1 MSIAYSL
8 ERLALPSKRDFIKGS
23 AVWPLKDA
31 PTIDETMPA
40 RCIVDLQAEAPIE
53 DGCVAGLNR
62 QFTFKVVDAVTLCHM
77 PALTSCVASACL
89 LLFSPISAS
98 FSRKYRLTSRLF
110 AEPTRERS

>member
-8 ERLALPSKRDFIKGS
+8 DRLALPSKRVFIKGS
-23 AVWPLKDA
+23 AVCRLKDA

-40 RCIVDLQAEAPIE
+40 RCIFDLQAEAPIE
-53 DGCVAGLNR
+53 DGCLAGLNR

-77 PALTSCVASACL
+77 PAFTSCIASVCL
-89 LLFSPISAS
+89 RFFSSISAS
-98 FSRKYRLTSRLF
+98 FSSKYRLTSRLF